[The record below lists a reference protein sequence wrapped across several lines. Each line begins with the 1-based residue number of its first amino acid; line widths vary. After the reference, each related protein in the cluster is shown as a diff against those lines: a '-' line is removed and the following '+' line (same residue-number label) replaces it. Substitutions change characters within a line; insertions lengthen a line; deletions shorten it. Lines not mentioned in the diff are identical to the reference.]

1 MTTDLPPQDPRTVLA
16 RTEFPG
22 TGTSLLEQAER
33 RFWEGC
39 GHCPSS
45 GTGGEAAQGTR
56 QPVSQEPKEVTW
68 HPPTPS
74 PACMKVLSH
83 HLFLLCGAT
92 LTAQVFNYLSSWRTT
107 KIVNLKYE
115 IQSSFIFFMNCT
127 ILPEP
132 LDPLVSEKHPTPT
145 PAALSGMWAG
155 GSAGAAAL
163 SSVDDKASA

>member
-1 MTTDLPPQDPRTVLA
+1 MWTLPFLRDRRGGCSGHKA
-16 RTEFPG
+16 ACEPG
-22 TGTSLLEQAER
+22 TK
-33 RFWEGC
+33 
-39 GHCPSS
+39 
-45 GTGGEAAQGTR
+45 GGNLA
-56 QPVSQEPKEVTW
+56 
-68 HPPTPS
+68 PPTPS

-132 LDPLVSEKHPTPT
+132 LDPLVSEKRPTPT